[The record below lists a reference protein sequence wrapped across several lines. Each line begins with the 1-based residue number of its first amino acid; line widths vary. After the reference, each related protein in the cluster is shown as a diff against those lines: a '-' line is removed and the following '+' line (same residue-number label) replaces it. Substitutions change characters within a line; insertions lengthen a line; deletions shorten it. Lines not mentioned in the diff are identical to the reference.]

1 MHVKQSIRDDITT
14 LLTGVTTAGANVFK
28 SHVYPLTAAQ
38 LPAIC
43 VYTLN
48 ETVDYIT
55 MSLSNSQPR
64 KQEREITIGI
74 EVFVRMVSGYDAQLD
89 DIQVEV
95 ENALFSGN
103 ITGVTRLNLDSTSIG
118 LTNESD
124 QPMARLTL
132 NYEATCMTY
141 EGQPETFI

>member
-1 MHVKQSIRDDITT
+1 
-14 LLTGVTTAGANVFK
+14 
-28 SHVYPLTAAQ
+28 
-38 LPAIC
+38 
-43 VYTLN
+43 
-48 ETVDYIT
+48 